1 MLKTSNEVTDILGLV
16 LAFGNYM
23 NGGNVTRGQADG
35 FELDILPKLKDV
47 KCKDNSTNLL
57 HYLVISYIKKFD
69 EVSSTS
75 VIVEGCRLS
84 FTNWFGSY
92 QFWF

>member
-1 MLKTSNEVTDILGLV
+1 MLKSGKEVTNVLGLV

-23 NGGNVTRGQADG
+23 NGGNVARGQADG

-57 HYLVISYIKKFD
+57 NYLVTIYIEKFD
-69 EVSSTS
+69 KVRPS
-75 VIVEGCRLS
+75 V
-84 FTNWFGSY
+84 
-92 QFWF
+92 

>member
-1 MLKTSNEVTDILGLV
+1 MLKSGKEVTNVLGLV

-23 NGGNVTRGQADG
+23 NGGNVARGQADG

-57 HYLVISYIKKFD
+57 HYLVTIYIEKFD
-69 EVSSTS
+69 KVRPS
-75 VIVEGCRLS
+75 V
-84 FTNWFGSY
+84 
-92 QFWF
+92 

>member
-1 MLKTSNEVTDILGLV
+1 MLKSSKEVTSVLGLV

-23 NGGNVTRGQADG
+23 NGGNVARGQADG

-57 HYLVISYIKKFD
+57 HYLVTIYIKTFD
-69 EVSSTS
+69 KVGPS
-75 VIVEGCRLS
+75 V
-84 FTNWFGSY
+84 
-92 QFWF
+92 

>member
-1 MLKTSNEVTDILGLV
+1 MLKSSKEVTDVLGLV

-23 NGGNVTRGQADG
+23 NGGNVARGQADG

-57 HYLVISYIKKFD
+57 HYLVTIYIKKFD
-69 EVSSTS
+69 KVRPS
-75 VIVEGCRLS
+75 V
-84 FTNWFGSY
+84 
-92 QFWF
+92 

>member
-1 MLKTSNEVTDILGLV
+1 MLKSSKEVTNVLGLV

-23 NGGNVTRGQADG
+23 NGGNVARGQADG

-57 HYLVISYIKKFD
+57 HYLVTIYVKKFD
-69 EVSSTS
+69 KVS
-75 VIVEGCRLS
+75 LS
-84 FTNWFGSY
+84 A
-92 QFWF
+92 